1 MAGASSSSE
10 RRAKGHQVFISLADT
25 ILRIC
30 WQKVAQ
36 WVMTAGAATV
46 TVVRG
51 GHPMKQ
57 PNDRRT
63 HHNREVREGSQLLQA
78 RTHTISYAAHAHSN
92 HKHAPRAAVIDS
104 ETAGDT
110 AAPGGHRTVIP
121 ARTT

>member
-63 HHNREVREGSQLLQA
+63 HHNREVQEGPNSCTPQLTPSPTLSTLTA
-78 RTHTISYAAHAHSN
+78 TPSMHHAQLKS
-92 HKHAPRAAVIDS
+92 
-104 ETAGDT
+104 TA
-110 AAPGGHRTVIP
+110 
-121 ARTT
+121 